1 MQKNKIF
8 IFILLVAIGVSSCSD
23 YQKVLNK
30 GTVQKQYGMATKM
43 YEAQKYNKAIQL
55 FEKITPSYRGKPQME
70 RIQYMIA
77 QAHYN
82 TKQYSL
88 AAYYFDKFVKNYPKS
103 SKIEEAAYLSAHSY
117 YLASPIFSLDQ
128 KDTQEAIT
136 AFQNFIYKYPN
147 SPNLADANKYVKELN
162 HKLEQK
168 SFEIAK
174 QYYNTS
180 DYIAAIVAFD
190 NLLSDY
196 LGTSYKEDALYFKFK
211 AAYELAINSYIV
223 KKEERI
229 TDALKFHKRFK
240 RGFPESKYLK
250 ESEGLA
256 TELTKELT
264 EELKAVTKEFKKQTN
279 GL

>member
-1 MQKNKIF
+1 MQKNKIYIL
-8 IFILLVAIGVSSCSD
+8 IFLIAIGVSSCSE

-30 GTVQKQYGMATKM
+30 GTIQKQYEMATNM

-55 FEKITPSYRGKPQME
+55 FEKITPTYRGKPQME

-82 TKQYSL
+82 TKQYTL

-103 SKIEEAAYLSAHSY
+103 SKLEEGAYLSAHSY

-128 KDTQEAIT
+128 KDTHEAIT
-136 AFQNFIYKYPN
+136 ALQNFIYKYPN
-147 SPNLADANKYVKELN
+147 SSNIADANKYVKELTF
-162 HKLEQK
+162 KLEKK

-174 QYYNTS
+174 QYYLTT
-180 DYIAAIVAFD
+180 DYIAAIVAYD

-196 LGTSYKEDALYFKFK
+196 LGTSFKEEALYFKFK
-211 AAYELAINSYIV
+211 AAYELGANSYFT

-229 TDALKFHKRFK
+229 NAAIKIHERFK
-240 RGFPESKYLK
+240 RSFSNSEYLK
-250 ESEGLA
+250 Q
-256 TELTKELT
+256 TEKLLTNLT
-264 EELKAVTKEFKKQTN
+264 EELTTLIALKTQTN

>member
-1 MQKNKIF
+1 MQKNKIY
-8 IFILLVAIGVSSCSD
+8 IFILLIVMGVSSCSE

-30 GTVQKQYGMATKM
+30 GTVEKQYELATRL
-43 YEAQKYNKAIQL
+43 YEEQKYNKSIQL

-82 TKQYSL
+82 TKQYTL

-117 YLASPIFSLDQ
+117 YLSSPLFSLDQ
-128 KDTQEAIT
+128 KDTNEAIT
-136 AFQNFIYKYPN
+136 ALQNFIFKYPN
-147 SPNLADANKYVKELN
+147 SEYIADANKYIKELT
-162 HKLEQK
+162 HKLEKK

-174 QYYNTS
+174 QYYHTE

-196 LGTSYKEDALYFKFK
+196 LGTSYKEKALYFKFK
-211 AAYELAINSYIV
+211 AAYELAINSFYL
-223 KKEERI
+223 KKQERI
-229 TDALKFHKRFK
+229 KNAIKIHERFK
-240 RGFPESKYLK
+240 RSFSSSDYLN
-250 ESEGLA
+250 E
-256 TELTKELT
+256 T
-264 EELKAVTKEFKKQTN
+264 EELVANLKEQLNAVTALKTKN
-279 GL
+279 